1 MTKDDLISRQAAIDA
16 LTRKMVSIPTAG
28 EKDLMG
34 DVNRIRAE
42 DISVIKRLPSAQ
54 PDMSE
59 YSSKLWRNAYERGK
73 RDAQSEEDCDTCKHG
88 YFGDDQCNNCR
99 VRYPSH
105 YERRTDD

>member
-1 MTKDDLISRQAAIDA
+1 MDDLISRQAAIDA
-16 LTRKMVSIPTAG
+16 LRVAYWDDNIQSA
-28 EKDLMG
+28 KDDPCIVDALT
-34 DVNRIRAE
+34 DWAIRQVKA
-42 DISVIKRLPSAQ
+42 LPSAQ